1 MEYYKHNDSILTGP
15 WHYNKKC
22 EEMSKKLRSFNMRE
36 VEVNPR
42 VNHK

>member
-22 EEMSKKLRSFNMRE
+22 EEMSKNCALLMRE